1 MATIED
7 TTSKLDTLKLFFAI
21 LLVGAGIFGFHYYA
35 DQSLLYRVLVLLGII
50 IVALVVIYQ
59 TAVGR
64 LGWAYLQDSRVE
76 LKRVVWPTRQQAL
89 QMTLMVC
96 FLVVLASIFMWGL
109 DWVIGS
115 LIGWLLG
122 LGG

>member
-7 TTSKLDTLKLFFAI
+7 TTSKLDTFKLFFAI
-21 LLVGAGIFGFHYYA
+21 LLISGGIGGFYYYA
-35 DQSLLYRVLVLLGII
+35 DQSLLYRVLALLGVI
-50 IVALVVIYQ
+50 IVALLTVYQ

-64 LGWAYLQDSRVE
+64 LGWSYLQDSRVE
-76 LKRVVWPTRQQAL
+76 LKRVIWPSRQQTL

-96 FLVVLASIFMWGL
+96 FLVVLVSLFMWAL